1 MDLSLNP
8 SIERFTLLISIE
20 ETISNMLL
28 SATITKKNTIN
39 LFSKIKKLKFGV
51 IKVDFAKRSSNQ
63 NVKPQCNTCII
74 YVYLKHSIL
83 DRNADF

>member
-51 IKVDFAKRSSNQ
+51 IKVDFAILTKMFSLS
-63 NVKPQCNTCII
+63 VTLLLYMCI
-74 YVYLKHSIL
+74 
-83 DRNADF
+83 

>member
-28 SATITKKNTIN
+28 SATITTKNTIN

-51 IKVDFAKRSSNQ
+51 IKVDFAILTKMFSLS
-63 NVKPQCNTCII
+63 VTLLLYMCI
-74 YVYLKHSIL
+74 
-83 DRNADF
+83 